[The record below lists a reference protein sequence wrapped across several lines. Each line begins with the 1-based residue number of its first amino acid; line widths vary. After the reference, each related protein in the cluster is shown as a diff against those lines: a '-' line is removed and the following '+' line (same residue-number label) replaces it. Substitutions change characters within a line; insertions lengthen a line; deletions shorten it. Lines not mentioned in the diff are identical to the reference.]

1 MTSAALPRPYDIAH
15 LTHVR
20 RRHYGRWLAAALILV
35 AFGFLAKAFAE
46 GQIAWTVVGQFFTA
60 PAILQGL
67 WGAIWM
73 TFCAMAL
80 GIVLGVLFAVMAMSP
95 NPVLKA
101 VATFYIWF
109 FRGTPLLLQ
118 LLIWFNLALVFPRL
132 GIPGLFEA
140 RTVDVMTPF
149 MAALLGLGVDQGA
162 YTAEVVRSGI
172 LSVDLGQTEAAKAI
186 GMTRLTTLRRIVLP
200 QAMRVIIPPVGNEV
214 ISMVKLT
221 SVASVIGYAE
231 ILRNAQTIYYANA
244 RVIELLIVAAIWY
257 LIVVTVL
264 QIGQYFLERHFSKG
278 TRRAAA
284 EDRRRARAARGLSAW
299 TRWSRRSTCTNISA
313 RCTRLHGV
321 SLEVARGDVSCI
333 IGPSGSGKS
342 TFLRCINQ
350 LERPDKGAIFVD
362 GELIGYRRVGDALH
376 ELSDRELA
384 RQRLASG
391 MVFQR
396 FNLFQHL
403 TALQNIT
410 EGPITVQKRPR
421 REATDEALAL
431 LERVGLADKRDAYP
445 IELSGGQ
452 QQRVAI
458 ARALAMRPKLMLFD
472 EPTSALDPELVG
484 EVLEVMR
491 DLARSG
497 MTMIV
502 VTHELGFA
510 REVASRV
517 VFMDRGAIVEEGP
530 PQEILA
536 RPQHPRTRE
545 FIAAVLP

>member
-1 MTSAALPRPYDIAH
+1 MTSAALPRPYYIAH

-67 WGAIWM
+67 WGAVWM

-80 GIVLGVLFAVMAMSP
+80 GIALGVLFAVMAMSP

-140 RTVDVMTPF
+140 RT
-149 MAALLGLGVDQGA
+149 
-162 YTAEVVRSGI
+162 
-172 LSVDLGQTEAAKAI
+172 
-186 GMTRLTTLRRIVLP
+186 
-200 QAMRVIIPPVGNEV
+200 V

-278 TRRAAA
+278 RGERRQKTVVA
-284 EDRRRARAARGLSAW
+284 
-299 TRWSRRSTCTNISA
+299 
-313 RCTRLHGV
+313 
-321 SLEVARGDVSCI
+321 LE
-333 IGPSGSGKS
+333 P
-342 TFLRCINQ
+342 Q
-350 LERPDKGAIFVD
+350 GA
-362 GELIGYRRVGDALH
+362 
-376 ELSDRELA
+376 
-384 RQRLASG
+384 
-391 MVFQR
+391 
-396 FNLFQHL
+396 
-403 TALQNIT
+403 
-410 EGPITVQKRPR
+410 
-421 REATDEALAL
+421 
-431 LERVGLADKRDAYP
+431 
-445 IELSGGQ
+445 
-452 QQRVAI
+452 
-458 ARALAMRPKLMLFD
+458 
-472 EPTSALDPELVG
+472 
-484 EVLEVMR
+484 
-491 DLARSG
+491 
-497 MTMIV
+497 
-502 VTHELGFA
+502 
-510 REVASRV
+510 
-517 VFMDRGAIVEEGP
+517 
-530 PQEILA
+530 
-536 RPQHPRTRE
+536 
-545 FIAAVLP
+545 

>member
-1 MTSAALPRPYDIAH
+1 
-15 LTHVR
+15 
-20 RRHYGRWLAAALILV
+20 
-35 AFGFLAKAFAE
+35 
-46 GQIAWTVVGQFFTA
+46 VVGQFFTA

-67 WGAIWM
+67 WGAVWM

-80 GIVLGVLFAVMAMSP
+80 GIALGVLFAVMAMSP

-149 MAALLGLGVDQGA
+149 MAALLGLGVGQGA

-278 TRRAAA
+278 RGERRAKTVVA
-284 EDRRRARAARGLSAW
+284 
-299 TRWSRRSTCTNISA
+299 
-313 RCTRLHGV
+313 
-321 SLEVARGDVSCI
+321 LE
-333 IGPSGSGKS
+333 P
-342 TFLRCINQ
+342 Q
-350 LERPDKGAIFVD
+350 GA
-362 GELIGYRRVGDALH
+362 
-376 ELSDRELA
+376 
-384 RQRLASG
+384 
-391 MVFQR
+391 
-396 FNLFQHL
+396 
-403 TALQNIT
+403 
-410 EGPITVQKRPR
+410 
-421 REATDEALAL
+421 
-431 LERVGLADKRDAYP
+431 
-445 IELSGGQ
+445 
-452 QQRVAI
+452 
-458 ARALAMRPKLMLFD
+458 
-472 EPTSALDPELVG
+472 
-484 EVLEVMR
+484 
-491 DLARSG
+491 
-497 MTMIV
+497 
-502 VTHELGFA
+502 
-510 REVASRV
+510 
-517 VFMDRGAIVEEGP
+517 
-530 PQEILA
+530 
-536 RPQHPRTRE
+536 
-545 FIAAVLP
+545 